1 MASIKSYLWTN
12 VFLIL
17 TMLVAVVVRL
27 VPVVLSWPYAVGFD
41 TNALYIPAM
50 IKGPPDIQTIFTYPG
65 LHFLVL
71 WVLYRIYPQPF
82 VILDV
87 LGVFLQGT
95 LALSLYLYVKRAI
108 LLSNKHSAFASIVF
122 TVAPITLRLTWDQY
136 RMSLCLAAI
145 MFAFIAIEA
154 VSNRKKIL
162 AIPLTML
169 VILVNPLPAVLL
181 LIAMLTHGLIKLRE
195 KKPFAIELTAAL
207 IGIAIFL
214 VQQVSVTA
222 SGRLAT
228 TIPIGLVT
236 MPEGL
241 NEGLY
246 GLGYLIFTS
255 WPLLILAPLGW
266 KTRDNQ
272 HHSIWLYSTMFFALV
287 ALLFGVITIPPP
299 FTYLMISFPLSVLVG
314 RALMNHHRNPRFKIL
329 FAIVLLFLLTNAV
342 TYVDSSPLSP
352 TPYTNIGQS
361 FRYYMP
367 MGYLQSTVPTSYE
380 ADLIQLLTTAL
391 ATFPS
396 NSTFY
401 VPEQFYG
408 FALMLPNTR
417 NANIVNLGEV
427 DPWIPSPF
435 SLIRPGD
442 QSYTIWFAGNSG
454 WYGVSTVPSNFIAS
468 QIEGPFALYK
478 INS

>member
-1 MASIKSYLWTN
+1 MGKSRLDLKEIWVIKSFSSHRFLLSIKLSLKGN
-12 VFLIL
+12 VCPIL
-17 TMLVAVVVRL
+17 AVMIAIVVRL
-27 VPVVLSWPYAVGFD
+27 IPVAASWPYAVGFD

-50 IKGPPDIQTIFTYPG
+50 INGPPDLHTVFTYPG
-65 LHFLVL
+65 LHFLIL
-71 WVLYRIYPQPF
+71 WGLYKLYPQPF
-82 VILDV
+82 LILDF
-87 LGVFLQGT
+87 LGIGLQ
-95 LALSLYLYVKRAI
+95 ASL
-108 LLSNKHSAFASIVF
+108 AFASYMYARKVVSLTKKLSALTSVVF
-122 TVAPITLRLTWDQY
+122 SLAPITLRLTWDQY
-136 RMSLCLAAI
+136 RMSLCLVAI

-162 AIPLTML
+162 AIPLTIL

-272 HHSIWLYSTMFFALV
+272 HHSIWLYSTMLFAFV
-287 ALLFGVITIPPP
+287 ALLFGVFTIPPP

-314 RALMNHHRNPRFKIL
+314 RALMNYHRNPRFKIL
-329 FAIVLLFLLTNAV
+329 YAIVLLFLLTNAV
-342 TYVDSSPLSP
+342 TYLDSSPLSP
-352 TPYTNIGQS
+352 TPYTNIGQP

-427 DPWIPSPF
+427 DPWIHSPF
-435 SLIRPGD
+435 SLIRHED
-442 QSYTIWFAGNSG
+442 KS
-454 WYGVSTVPSNFIAS
+454 
-468 QIEGPFALYK
+468 
-478 INS
+478 